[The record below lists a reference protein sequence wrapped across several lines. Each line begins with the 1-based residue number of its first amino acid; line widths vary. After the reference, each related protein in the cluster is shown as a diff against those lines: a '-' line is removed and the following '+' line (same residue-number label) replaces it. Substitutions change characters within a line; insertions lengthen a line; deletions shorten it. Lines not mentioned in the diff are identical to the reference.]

1 MTNATSENPDIILI
15 AAVSLDGYIG
25 IDNKLPWH
33 SPADM
38 QHFRQQTEGHV
49 VIMGRKTFDSLGH
62 KPLKNRVNIVLTRN
76 PIPGGYSDGVFYV
89 ESKERALQIAERKST
104 KIFVIGG
111 EEIYS
116 LFLEDATEILLTTF
130 NVRLAPLGPL
140 NAHTSR
146 FSKFPCWESFQ
157 QDGGW
162 IPYAHCSDEFDSNAT
177 LTPMGKKVFESLEK
191 ENSGLR
197 YTISPLQKLV
207 RDVGHVVKE
216 KPAAPNQEL
225 GQYEKLALEVGS
237 LVQSKNKAYGSA
249 FDKAGEFLSVLFP
262 NGVPVDRYKDM
273 LCLVRMFDKMMRIST
288 SEFEGT
294 DEKREEA
301 YRDLAGYSLLGLN
314 SEKEGKE
321 KARRRSDESVE

>member
-1 MTNATSENPDIILI
+1 MTTEKTPEIILI
-15 AAVSLDGYIG
+15 AAVSQDGWIG
-25 IDNKLPWH
+25 IGNELPWR

-38 QHFRQQTEGHV
+38 KHFRQQTEGHV
-49 VIMGRKTFDSLGH
+49 VIMGRKTFDSLGR
-62 KPLKNRVNIVLTRN
+62 KPLKNRVNIILTRN
-76 PIPGGYSDGVFYV
+76 GNLETHGT
-89 ESKERALQIAERKST
+89 ESLFASSKQQALMFAKTQCEFLNSK

-116 LFLEDATEILLTTF
+116 LFLEDATEILLTIF
-130 NVRLAPLGPL
+130 NVRQKDVIPAELHQTRAM
-140 NAHTSR
+140 
-146 FSKFPCWESFQ
+146 FPHWETFQ
-157 QDGGW
+157 RDGGW
-162 IPYAHCSDEFDSNAT
+162 VPYAYCSQEFDSNAT
-177 LTPMGKKVFESLEK
+177 LTPKGKEVFENLEK
-191 ENSGLR
+191 ENSGLS

-216 KPAAPNQEL
+216 KPAALNQEL
-225 GQYEKLALEVGS
+225 GQYEKLALEIGS

-321 KARRRSDESVE
+321 KK

>member
-1 MTNATSENPDIILI
+1 MTTEKDPDIILI
-15 AAVSLDGYIG
+15 AAASQDGYIG
-25 IDNKLPWH
+25 IGNKLPWH

-38 QHFRQQTEGHV
+38 KFFRQQTDGHV
-49 VIMGRKTFDSLGH
+49 VIMGRKTFDSLGR

-76 PIPGGYSDGVFYV
+76 TIPGPRWDGVIFV
-89 ESKERALQIAERKST
+89 DSKERALQIAKAECKCT
-104 KIFVIGG
+104 KIFVVGG

-130 NVRLAPLGPL
+130 NVRLKNGVPHEKKACL
-140 NAHTSR
+140 SV
-146 FSKFPCWESFQ
+146 FPFWESFQ
-157 QDGGW
+157 RDGSW
-162 IPYAHCSDEFDSNAT
+162 IPYALCSEQEDPNAT
-177 LTPMGKKVFESLEK
+177 LTPEGSSLFETINEK
-191 ENSGLR
+191 NAGIS
-197 YTISPLQKLV
+197 YTISPLQRLV
-207 RDVGHVVKE
+207 RDVEYLEKE
-216 KPAAPNQEL
+216 KPASIPDL
-225 GQYEKLALEVGS
+225 GQYEKLSLEIGS

-314 SEKEGKE
+314 SEKVSKE
-321 KARRRSDESVE
+321 KKA

>member
-1 MTNATSENPDIILI
+1 
-15 AAVSLDGYIG
+15 
-25 IDNKLPWH
+25 
-33 SPADM
+33 
-38 QHFRQQTEGHV
+38 
-49 VIMGRKTFDSLGH
+49 MGRKTFDSLGG
-62 KPLKNRVNIVLTRN
+62 KPLKKRVNIVLTRN
-76 PIPGGYSDGVFYV
+76 PIPGGRWDGVIFAD
-89 ESKERALQIAERKST
+89 SKERALQIAKAEFKCT

-130 NVRLAPLGPL
+130 NVRLKDGLPPEKRAYL
-140 NAHTSR
+140 SV
-146 FSKFPCWESFQ
+146 FPFWESFRR
-157 QDGGW
+157 DGGW
-162 IPYAHCSDEFDSNAT
+162 IPCAYCSDEFDSNAT
-177 LTPMGKKVFESLEK
+177 LTPSGEEVFETLEK
-191 ENSGLR
+191 ENSGLS

-207 RDVGHVVKE
+207 RDVECPTKE
-216 KPAAPNQEL
+216 KPASIPEL
-225 GQYEKLALEVGS
+225 GRYEKLALEIGS

-314 SEKEGKE
+314 SEKMSKE
-321 KARRRSDESVE
+321 KKE

>member
-1 MTNATSENPDIILI
+1 MTNATPENPDIILI
-15 AAVSLDGYIG
+15 AAASLDGYIG

-38 QHFRQQTEGHV
+38 KHFRQQTEGHV
-49 VIMGRKTFDSLGH
+49 VIMGRKTFDSLGR

-76 PIPGGYSDGVFYV
+76 PIPGAYSDGVIFAD
-89 ESKERALQIAERKST
+89 SKERALQIAKAECT

-140 NAHTSR
+140 IDAYTPR
-146 FSKFPCWESFQ
+146 LSKFPNWETFQ
-157 QDGGW
+157 KDGGW
-162 IPYAHCSDEFDSNAT
+162 IPYAYCSDEFDSNAT
-177 LTPMGKKVFESLEK
+177 LTPSGEEVFETLEK
-191 ENSGLR
+191 ENNGLS

-207 RDVGHVVKE
+207 RDVGYLVKE
-216 KPAAPNQEL
+216 KPTPTPEL
-225 GQYEKLALEVGS
+225 GQYEKLALEIGS
-237 LVQSKNKAYGSA
+237 LVQSKNKTYGSA

-314 SEKEGKE
+314 SEKMSKE
-321 KARRRSDESVE
+321 KKA

>member
-1 MTNATSENPDIILI
+1 MTNATPENPDIILI
-15 AAVSLDGYIG
+15 AAASLDGYIG

-38 QHFRQQTEGHV
+38 KHFRQQTEGHV
-49 VIMGRKTFDSLGH
+49 VIMGRKTFDSLGG
-62 KPLKNRVNIVLTRN
+62 KPLKNRVNIILTRN
-76 PIPGGYSDGVFYV
+76 GNLETHGTEPLFAS
-89 ESKERALQIAERKST
+89 SKQQALMIAKTQCEFLNSK

-111 EEIYS
+111 EEIYAQ
-116 LFLEDATEILLTTF
+116 FLEDATEILLTTF
-130 NVRLAPLGPL
+130 NVRLGPLGPL
-140 NAHTSR
+140 IDAYTPR
-146 FSKFPCWESFQ
+146 LSKFPNWETFQ
-157 QDGGW
+157 KDGGW
-162 IPYAHCSDEFDSNAT
+162 IPYAYCSDEFDSNAT
-177 LTPMGKKVFESLEK
+177 LTPSGEEVFETLEK
-191 ENSGLR
+191 ENNGLS

-207 RDVGHVVKE
+207 RDVGYLVKE
-216 KPAAPNQEL
+216 KPTPTPEL
-225 GQYEKLALEVGS
+225 GQYEKLALEIGS
-237 LVQSKNKAYGSA
+237 LVQSKNKTYGSA

-314 SEKEGKE
+314 SEKMSKE
-321 KARRRSDESVE
+321 KKA

>member
-1 MTNATSENPDIILI
+1 MTNATPENPDIILI
-15 AAVSLDGYIG
+15 AAASLDGYIG

-38 QHFRQQTEGHV
+38 KHFRQQTEGHV
-49 VIMGRKTFDSLGH
+49 VIMGRKTFDSLGG

-76 PIPGGYSDGVFYV
+76 PIPGACSDGVIFAD
-89 ESKERALQIAERKST
+89 SKERALQIAKAECT

-140 NAHTSR
+140 IDAYTPR
-146 FSKFPCWESFQ
+146 LSKFPNWETFQ
-157 QDGGW
+157 KDGGW
-162 IPYAHCSDEFDSNAT
+162 IPYAYCSDEFDSNAT
-177 LTPMGKKVFESLEK
+177 LTPSGEEVFETLEK
-191 ENSGLR
+191 ENNGLS

-207 RDVGHVVKE
+207 RDVGYLVKE
-216 KPAAPNQEL
+216 KPTPTPEL
-225 GQYEKLALEVGS
+225 GQYEKLALEIGS
-237 LVQSKNKAYGSA
+237 LVQSKNKTYGSA

-314 SEKEGKE
+314 SEKMSKE
-321 KARRRSDESVE
+321 KKA

>member
-1 MTNATSENPDIILI
+1 MTNATPENPDIILI
-15 AAVSLDGYIG
+15 AAASLDGYIG

-38 QHFRQQTEGHV
+38 KHFRQQTEGHV
-49 VIMGRKTFDSLGH
+49 VIMGRKTFDSLGR

-76 PIPGGYSDGVFYV
+76 PIPGAYSDGVIFAD
-89 ESKERALQIAERKST
+89 SKERALQIAKAECT

-140 NAHTSR
+140 NTLTSR
-146 FSKFPCWESFQ
+146 FSKFPNWETFQ
-157 QDGGW
+157 KDGGW
-162 IPYAHCSDEFDSNAT
+162 IPYALCSEEEDPNAT
-177 LTPMGKKVFESLEK
+177 LTPEGSKVFETFNVTNTGIS
-191 ENSGLR
+191 
-197 YTISPLQKLV
+197 YTISPLRKLV
-207 RDVGHVVKE
+207 RDVMKE
-216 KPAAPNQEL
+216 KPVAPNQEH
-225 GQYEKLALEVGS
+225 GQYEKLALEIGS
-237 LVQSKNKAYGSA
+237 LVQSKNKTYGSA

-314 SEKEGKE
+314 SEKMSKE
-321 KARRRSDESVE
+321 KKA